1 MAFLTFTQCAG
12 GTFQKNSTD
21 CKLRE
26 KFENPYS
33 QPVPGTV
40 WTIINFSERIRQ
52 RGGSMALNRKLYA
65 LNIGC
70 VVFGMVVCGSAARI
84 AAQSRLSEI
93 ANATVPTAASK
104 AAVRSD
110 VERFRQRVEAALTAT
125 GAEKGEWGV
134 LVADAATGDVL
145 YARNADAYF
154 MPASNAKLF
163 TTAMALATL
172 GPDYRVRTT
181 VAGDGPVDS
190 NGLLSGNLVLIG
202 RGDANLSNR
211 KFPFEKKEER
221 AGPPEKVL
229 AQFADGVAA
238 RGVKEITGDVV
249 ADDSLF
255 QHEKFPSG
263 WLVDDILWSYG
274 AAVSAI
280 AINDNTFVLELRPG
294 AREGDSARYEAGLAA
309 DFYTVENSVLT
320 APRGSEEKLAV
331 ARDPGS
337 RLIHVSGT
345 IPLDAQTRRLTIAIE
360 EPAEF
365 AASLLARLLAARGV
379 KIDGQPRARHA
390 GDPALA
396 AAPPQLVLAE
406 HASVP
411 LSDEIRLT
419 NKNSENLHAELLL
432 LLSAHEK
439 TGARNYED
447 ALKFASDFL
456 KAAGIADGDVA
467 LSDGSGL
474 SRRDLVTPRAVVQL
488 LRYAATQPWGELYRS
503 TLPVAGE
510 DGTLSDRM
518 KNTPATARVFAKTGT
533 IGHGNALSGYAT
545 TLRGEHLLFSILG
558 NNNNLHAQ
566 DANKV
571 IDAICVAM
579 VEELGQEKQRK

>member
-93 ANATVPTAASK
+93 ADATVPTAASK

-163 TTAMALATL
+163 TTALALATL

-181 VAGDGPVDS
+181 VASSGPLDANGVLNGDV
-190 NGLLSGNLVLIG
+190 VLIG

-211 KFPFEKKEER
+211 KFPYDKKEER
-221 AGPPEKVL
+221 DGPPEKVL
-229 AQFADGVAA
+229 AEFAGAVAA
-238 RGVKEITGDVV
+238 RGVKEITGDVI
-249 ADDSLF
+249 ADDSMF
-255 QHEKFPSG
+255 QHELFPSG
-263 WLVDDILWSYG
+263 WLVDDLLWSYG

-280 AINDNTFVLELRPG
+280 AVNDNTFALDLHAG
-294 AREGDSARYEAGLAA
+294 SHEGDPARYDAGIAG
-309 DFYTVENSVLT
+309 DFYSVENTVVTSAHGV
-320 APRGSEEKLAV
+320 EEKLAV
-331 ARDPGS
+331 ARDP
-337 RLIHVSGT
+337 
-345 IPLDAQTRRLTIAIE
+345 
-360 EPAEF
+360 
-365 AASLLARLLAARGV
+365 
-379 KIDGQPRARHA
+379 
-390 GDPALA
+390 
-396 AAPPQLVLAE
+396 
-406 HASVP
+406 
-411 LSDEIRLT
+411 
-419 NKNSENLHAELLL
+419 
-432 LLSAHEK
+432 
-439 TGARNYED
+439 
-447 ALKFASDFL
+447 
-456 KAAGIADGDVA
+456 
-467 LSDGSGL
+467 
-474 SRRDLVTPRAVVQL
+474 
-488 LRYAATQPWGELYRS
+488 
-503 TLPVAGE
+503 
-510 DGTLSDRM
+510 
-518 KNTPATARVFAKTGT
+518 
-533 IGHGNALSGYAT
+533 
-545 TLRGEHLLFSILG
+545 
-558 NNNNLHAQ
+558 
-566 DANKV
+566 
-571 IDAICVAM
+571 
-579 VEELGQEKQRK
+579 